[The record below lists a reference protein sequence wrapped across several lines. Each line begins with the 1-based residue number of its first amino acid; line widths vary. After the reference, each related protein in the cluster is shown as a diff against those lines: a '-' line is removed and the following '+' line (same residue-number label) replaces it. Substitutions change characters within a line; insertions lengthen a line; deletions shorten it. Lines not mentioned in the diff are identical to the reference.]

1 MIFFKYRNVQQI
13 QFTRFRQWIA
23 SCRGRL
29 FSAAAQWTRDRNSE
43 FRIKKGRLP
52 ALFGYAM
59 VSMYLRM
66 FDTLVIFSML
76 PSFATISVGA
86 IFTPCSLANASLS
99 SA

>member
-43 FRIKKGRLP
+43 FRIKKKPQFCG
-52 ALFGYAM
+52 LFQ
-59 VSMYLRM
+59 
-66 FDTLVIFSML
+66 
-76 PSFATISVGA
+76 
-86 IFTPCSLANASLS
+86 
-99 SA
+99 

>member
-43 FRIKKGRLP
+43 FRIP
-52 ALFGYAM
+52 H
-59 VSMYLRM
+59 
-66 FDTLVIFSML
+66 
-76 PSFATISVGA
+76 
-86 IFTPCSLANASLS
+86 
-99 SA
+99 